1 MSEADGV
8 QIDFYFGLGSRYS
21 YLAFTQIARIEA
33 QTGCSFRLL
42 PLSSVELM
50 NISGKTPFIGEPA
63 SGQYEKAYR
72 ERDVLRWAQY
82 YGVPFA
88 EPHPMPKDHR
98 LMARSCHA
106 AALQNQMRAY
116 CVRLFDAVF
125 RARLVMDEGLCANL
139 AGELNLDRGLFCAA
153 MANGA
158 ADRRARDCA
167 RQAAD
172 RGAFGVPTFFI
183 DEDMYWGNDRLV
195 LLEHRLAAINGLHR
209 QHARTI

>member
-1 MSEADGV
+1 MSEVDGV
-8 QIDFYFGLGSRYS
+8 QVDFYFGLGSRYS
-21 YLAFTQIARIEA
+21 YLAFTQIERVEA

-42 PLSSVELM
+42 PLSSVDLM

-63 SGQYEKAYR
+63 SGQYERVYR
-72 ERDVLRWAQY
+72 ERDALRWAQY
-82 YGVPFA
+82 YDVPFV
-88 EPHPMPKDHR
+88 EPQPMPEDHR

-106 AALQNQMRAY
+106 AGLQNQMRAY
-116 CVRLFDAVF
+116 CTGLFDAVF
-125 RARLVMDEGLCANL
+125 RAHMVVDEVLCSKL
-139 AGELNLDRGLFCAA
+139 AGELGLDQALFRAA
-153 MANGA
+153 MVNGD